1 MACAFD
7 IVTPSPAG
15 LIPDAEVL
23 HVAWELVA
31 EFPVLQARNYYVRM
45 NHTSL
50 LRAVLMYSGV
60 SDELRHDVSAILGDN
75 KVPLPSRLQVARQHK
90 FVVFP

>member
-23 HVAWELVA
+23 HVAWELVG
-31 EFPVLQARNYYVRM
+31 EFPVLQSRNYYVRM
-45 NHTSL
+45 NHTAL

-60 SDELRHDVSAILGDN
+60 SEELRHDVYAILGDN
-75 KVPLPSRLQVARQHK
+75 KVLYPVC
-90 FVVFP
+90 